1 MISKEYFG
9 EGKNIEFKREIPS
22 NHGKFLKDII
32 AFANSSGGKCIIG
45 IEDETGNVYGIGDN
59 SPFKMSDAISNM
71 ISDACIPMIENDIY
85 PQTIDGKTVLV
96 VDVIPGKQRPYY
108 LSKKGKEKSAY
119 IRFNGTSRPADAI
132 MLKELELQGSNRSYD
147 SIQEIGADYDEN
159 KTLELCEK
167 MKEVSLTNCNTMEE
181 KSTVK
186 DMTIGKLEDMGLLC
200 RNGKKL
206 VPTHAFMLMTDNK
219 VKYAKIQC
227 ALFKGMTRDLFIDKK
242 EFGGT
247 IYKQL
252 EEAYQFVLRHI
263 NIGAEIKGLY
273 RKDIYEMP
281 VSSIRE
287 MIANAII
294 HRSYLNE
301 SKIQISMFDDR
312 LEVVSPGGLY
322 GGIDFEMMKSG
333 RTSCRNSAI
342 AEAFQYMNIVEA
354 WGTGVPRI
362 LKSCAE
368 YGLPEPVFEEFGD
381 CIKVTMFR
389 KQANKRT
396 SEQAN
401 KRTSEQADKQ
411 TSRYKN
417 IIKQFLEE
425 HKETTTAELAEILKL
440 SKVRVRAII
449 ADIDEIEAVGK
460 TNTRKYRLKQ

>member
-1 MISKEYFG
+1 MIPKEYFG

-22 NHGKFLKDII
+22 NHEKFLKDII

-71 ISDACIPMIENDIY
+71 ISDACTPMIENDIY

-108 LSKKGKEKSAY
+108 LSKKGKERSAY

-147 SIQEIGADYDEN
+147 SIQEIGVDYDES
-159 KTLELCEK
+159 KALELCEK
-167 MKEVSLTNCNTMEE
+167 MKEVSLTNCNTTEE
-181 KSTVK
+181 KLTVK
-186 DMTIGKLEDMGLLC
+186 DVTIGKLEDMGLLC

-219 VKYAKIQC
+219 AKYAKIQC
-227 ALFKGMTRDLFIDKK
+227 ALFKGMTRDIFIDKK

-322 GGIDFEMMKSG
+322 GSIDFEMMKSG

-389 KQANKRT
+389 KQANK
-396 SEQAN
+396 Q
-401 KRTSEQADKQ
+401 TSEQADKQ
-411 TSRYKN
+411 TNIYES

-425 HKETTTAELAEILKL
+425 HKEATTAELAKILKL

-449 ADIDEIEAVGK
+449 ADIEEIEAVGK

>member
-119 IRFNGTSRPADAI
+119 IRFNGTSRPADTI

-227 ALFKGMTRDLFIDKK
+227 ALFKGVTRDLFIDKK

-389 KQANKRT
+389 KQANKRR